1 MVTPLAGDP
10 DMTITVDEFHR
21 ITRYGRRRQTAA
33 VVISK
38 EY

>member
-1 MVTPLAGDP
+1 
-10 DMTITVDEFHR
+10 MTITVDEFHR

-33 VVISK
+33 VVLYK